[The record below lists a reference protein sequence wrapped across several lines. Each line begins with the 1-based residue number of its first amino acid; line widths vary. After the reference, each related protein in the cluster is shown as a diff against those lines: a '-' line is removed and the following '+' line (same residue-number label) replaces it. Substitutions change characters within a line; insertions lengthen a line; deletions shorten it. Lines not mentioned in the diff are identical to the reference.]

1 MQAVILC
8 DGRESAGH
16 AASGLPAPLAP
27 CAGVPFLDHLLWNL
41 ARHGIRDIILT
52 VGRAADAFAGHSGQ
66 GRAHGAAVRLW
77 RGEGAQL
84 PPRGMLCDEF
94 FVLDGTALFDL
105 NYLDLALRRRE
116 AGALGALALR
126 RVQDAALPG
135 RVEFDGRMVRGFASE
150 TGGPGLIGGGALC
163 LASEALDVASEPVA
177 SVAHGLLPLLAGRG
191 KLAGAVYDGFF
202 AELRPDDAACAPQDA
217 VAAWRHK
224 PAAFLDR
231 DGVLNVNHGYV
242 HKPGDF
248 EWIEGAPEA
257 VKLLNDAGY
266 LVVVVTNQSGIGR
279 GYYDEAAFHAL
290 CAHIDKELARA
301 GAHIDATYFCPNHPE
316 AGLGPYRTL
325 CEDRKPA
332 PGMLRRAQ
340 AEWDIRTEQ
349 SFLIGDKPSDMQ
361 AAQAFGIPGHLFTG
375 GNLLEFVR
383 TLLTK

>member
-8 DGRESAGH
+8 AGRESTGLAGR
-16 AASGLPAPLAP
+16 GLPAPLTP
-27 CAGVPFLDHLLWNL
+27 CAGASFLDHLLWNL
-41 ARHGIRDIILT
+41 ARHGIRDIIMS
-52 VGRAADAFAGHSGQ
+52 VGQEADAFAGHYGQ

-77 RGEGAQL
+77 RSEEAAL
-84 PPRGMLCDEF
+84 PPRGMLDDEF

-105 NYLDLALRRRE
+105 NYLDLALRRRQAE
-116 AGALGALALR
+116 TLGALALR
-126 RVQDAALPG
+126 RVQGETGPD
-135 RVEFDGRMVRGFASE
+135 RVEFDGRMVRGFAPK
-150 TGGPGLIGGGALC
+150 TGGPGLTGGGALC
-163 LASEALDVASEPVA
+163 LSVEAFAALPELETLAT
-177 SVAHGLLPLLAGRG
+177 HGLTSLLAEHA
-191 KLAGAVYDGFF
+191 KLAGVIYEGFF
-202 AELRPDDAACAPQDA
+202 AEVRPHDTACDRQDA
-217 VAAWRHK
+217 LASWRRK

-242 HKPGDF
+242 HKPEDF

-290 CAHIDKELARA
+290 CAHIDEELRRV

-316 AGLGPYRTL
+316 AGVGPYRTQ

-332 PGMLRRAQ
+332 PGMLRRAK
-340 AEWDIRTEQ
+340 AKWNIRTEQ

-375 GNLLEFVR
+375 GSLLEFVHA
-383 TLLTK
+383 LLVR